1 MSSLE
6 PVKILLVD
14 DIEENLVALEALL
27 RQPELTIL
35 SARSGT
41 EALELLLDHE
51 FALAI
56 LDVQM
61 PDMDGF
67 QLAELMRGTERTR
80 RIPIIFVTAGQHGPQ
95 RIFDGYEAGAVD
107 FLTKPIDPRILR
119 HKVDTF
125 IELWRQRQQL
135 ANQLSVLREAEQL
148 RSRVRALEEQRYQLL
163 STVFRHV
170 PVCLALVRG
179 HPPVIEF
186 SNAAFEKLA
195 GGGPLVGQRLGA
207 RLPQLE
213 RLADARDMPGAGAS
227 PDVAPR
233 TERAMRIGERDYDVM
248 FQPLGATSPE
258 EGIAVVAFD
267 VTELASARR
276 DADVA
281 NRAKDEF
288 LAMLGHELRNPLA
301 PIVTALHLMQIKCGE
316 LAKDERAI
324 IDRQV
329 RHMVRLVDDLLD
341 VSRITRG
348 KLDLNLEPVD
358 LADVVAKAVE
368 TAQPL
373 IQQRRH
379 SISSAVPPGLAV
391 MADPVRLS
399 QVILN
404 LLTNAARYTEPGGRI
419 EVRARRLTDANR
431 ERIDL
436 EVVDNGIGIRP
447 EMLGR
452 IFQLFVQEAQDLSRA
467 QGGLGLGLAIAR
479 SFARLHGGELF
490 AHSDGHGKGSTFTVR
505 LPPLGAADAP
515 QPSRRDPAAEGDLP
529 ETAPRHPRRVLVV
542 DDNRDVATM
551 FASALAQLG
560 HTTEVAY
567 DAEGALDAARRFRP
581 EVGVLD
587 VGLPGTDGLTL
598 ARDLKRMPGLEQLRL
613 IAVSGYGQAAD
624 RTRALAAG
632 MDEHLVKPV
641 AIERLDAVIAN
652 LH

>member
-1 MSSLE
+1 MSALE

-14 DIEENLVALEALL
+14 DIEENLIALEALL
-27 RQPELTIL
+27 RQPDLTIL
-35 SARSGT
+35 TARSGT
-41 EALELLLDHE
+41 TALELLLE
-51 FALAI
+51 NEVALAL

-67 QLAELMRGTERTR
+67 QLAELMRGSERTR
-80 RIPIIFVTAGQHGPQ
+80 RIPIIFITAGQHGPQ

-107 FLTKPIDPRILR
+107 FLTKPIDHRILR

-135 ANQLSVLREAEQL
+135 AYQLNLMREAEQL
-148 RSRVRALEEQRYQLL
+148 RSRVRALEQQRYQLL

-170 PVCLALVRG
+170 PVALGLVRG
-179 HPPVIEF
+179 HPPMIEF
-186 SNAAFEKLA
+186 CNAAFEKLA
-195 GGGPLVGQRLGA
+195 GADILGRTLQSRLPELA
-207 RLPQLE
+207 RLV
-213 RLADARDMPGAGAS
+213 DAPFAPSSENAEDL
-227 PDVAPR
+227 APR
-233 TERAMRIGERDYDVM
+233 IERALRIGERDFDVVL
-248 FQPLGATSPE
+248 QPMGAQWPE
-258 EGIAVVAFD
+258 GVAVVAFD
-267 VTELASARR
+267 VTDLARARR

-316 LAKDERAI
+316 LASEERAI

-358 LADVVAKAVE
+358 LADIVAKAVE

-373 IQQRRH
+373 IQQRKH
-379 SISSAVPPGLAV
+379 AITTKAPAGLAV

-404 LLTNAARYTEPGGRI
+404 LLTNAARYTEPGGNI
-419 EVRARRLTDANR
+419 EVRAQRVTEGGR
-431 ERIDL
+431 ERL
-436 EVVDNGIGIRP
+436 ELSVQDDGIGIRP
-447 EMLGR
+447 EMLGN
-452 IFQLFVQEAQDLSRA
+452 IFKLFVQEEQDISRA

-479 SFARLHGGELF
+479 SFARLHGGELS
-490 AHSDGHGKGSTFTVR
+490 AHSDGHGKGSTFTLR
-505 LPPLGAADAP
+505 LPPLGASDAP
-515 QPSRRDPAAEGDLP
+515 QPHGEADVAGDLAAD
-529 ETAPRHPRRVLVV
+529 TAPRLPRRVLVV

-551 FASALAQLG
+551 FASALTQLG

-567 DAEGALDAARRFRP
+567 DAEGALAAARRFRP
-581 EVGVLD
+581 DIGVLD
-587 VGLPGTDGLTL
+587 VGLPGTDGLAL
-598 ARDLKRMPGLEQLRL
+598 ARDLKQVPGLEQIRL

-624 RTRALAAG
+624 RSRSLAAG

-641 AIERLDAVIAN
+641 AIERLDATIASLN
-652 LH
+652 

>member
-1 MSSLE
+1 MSALE
-6 PVKILLVD
+6 PVRILLVD

-27 RQPELTIL
+27 RQDGLTI
-35 SARSGT
+35 STARAGN
-41 EALELLLDHE
+41 EALELLLEHE

-80 RIPIIFVTAGQHGPQ
+80 RIPIIFVTAGTHGPQ

-135 ANQLSVLREAEQL
+135 ANQLLVLREAEQL

-195 GGGPLVGQRLGA
+195 DGGPLVGQPLGE
-207 RLPQLE
+207 RLPELA
-213 RLADARDMPGAGAS
+213 RLADAPFALSADAAG
-227 PDVAPR
+227 DLAPR
-233 TERAMRIGERDYDVM
+233 TERALTIRDRDYDVM
-248 FQPLGATSPE
+248 FQPLGTNSPDSV
-258 EGIAVVAFD
+258 AVVAFD
-267 VTELASARR
+267 VSDLARARR
-276 DADVA
+276 EADVA

-316 LAKDERAI
+316 LASEERAI

-348 KLDLNLEPVD
+348 KLDLNLEPAD
-358 LADVVAKAVE
+358 LAEVVAKAVE

-373 IQQRRH
+373 IHQRRH
-379 SISSAVPPGLAV
+379 SLQIDVPAGLPV

-404 LLTNAARYTEPGGRI
+404 LLTNAARYTESGGNI
-419 EVRARRLTDANR
+419 AVRARRMQAAGR
-431 ERIDL
+431 ERIVLD
-436 EVVDNGIGIRP
+436 VTDDGIGIRP
-447 EMLGR
+447 EMLGK
-452 IFQLFVQEAQDLSRA
+452 IFQLFVQEEQDLARA

-479 SFARLHGGELF
+479 SFAHLHGGELT

-505 LPPLGAADAP
+505 LPPLGSADSP
-515 QPSRRDPAAEGDLP
+515 EPRRRDDAQLDGAVDAG
-529 ETAPRHPRRVLVV
+529 TRQPRRVLVV

-551 FASALAQLG
+551 FASALTQLG

-567 DAEGALDAARRFRP
+567 DAEGALDVARRFRP
-581 EVGVLD
+581 DVGVLD

-598 ARDLKRMPGLEQLRL
+598 ARDLKRVPGLEQLRL

-624 RTRALAAG
+624 RSRALAAG
-632 MDEHLVKPV
+632 IDEHLVKPV
-641 AIERLDAVIAN
+641 AIERLDATIASFD
-652 LH
+652 